1 MAATTSLVERIRL
14 PRSGHS
20 PGQAVLRRVAFAVSL
35 VVFVALVVRFGRS
48 GYVDVTGEEIGFLD
62 ALYYASVTVTTTGYG
77 DITAVSDQ
85 ARLATV
91 LLITP
96 ARILFLILVVGTTV
110 EVLTD
115 QSRRLLLTRRWRR
128 RVRDHIIICGYG
140 STGQSAADE
149 LVSRGTPRD
158 DIVVVDLDPTVIDHA
173 GGQGLVAIAGDATH
187 RDVLALA
194 GVSNARSIIV
204 TPARD
209 DTAVLITLTARE
221 LNPTARIVAGGRE
234 RENLHLLRQGGAD
247 EVIDETAAV
256 GRMVGLATESPEAS
270 QILDD
275 LINGGQ
281 GLELVEVAPIETE
294 RGAVPPAGCTL
305 VGVFRNGQR
314 LRIDDDSWGPLRADD
329 RLIVLRRSPG
339 SSVDPDPS
347 EH

>member
-1 MAATTSLVERIRL
+1 MAATASLVERIRL
-14 PRSGHS
+14 PTAEYA
-20 PGQAVLRRVAFAVSL
+20 PGRAVLRRVALAVSL
-35 VVFVALVVRFGRS
+35 VVFVALVVRLGRD
-48 GYVDVTGEEIGFLD
+48 GYVDVSGDPIGFLD

-77 DITAVSDQ
+77 DITAVSDG
-85 ARLATV
+85 ARLATI

-149 LVSRGTPRD
+149 LMSRGTPKD
-158 DIVVVDLDPTVIDHA
+158 QLVVVDLDQTVIDHA
-173 GGQGLVAIAGDATH
+173 GGQGLVAIVGDATH

-194 GVSNARSIIV
+194 GVADARSIIV

-270 QILDD
+270 QVLDD
-275 LINGGQ
+275 LINGGK
-281 GLELVEVAPIETE
+281 GLELVEVSPIVTE
-294 RGAVPPAGCTL
+294 QGAIAPAGCTL
-305 VGVFRNGQR
+305 VGVFRHGQR
-314 LRIDDDSWGPLRADD
+314 LRIDNERWKPIQADD
-329 RLIVLRRSPG
+329 RLIVLRRSNGPEG
-339 SSVDPDPS
+339 EPPESI
-347 EH
+347 